1 MQTIRITTPQN
12 IDIDYEIAGV
22 GERVLA
28 RLIDYGI
35 FILILIM
42 GAIVGGISGGVNSE
56 LTIGVLVVIYAVLY
70 VFYDLGCEV
79 FMNGQSI
86 GKRFMKIKVA
96 SLDGARP
103 SVSQY
108 LLRWLF
114 RIVDF
119 TLTSDLCA
127 LISVAVSDKS
137 QRVGDMVA
145 GTTLIKTSPRT
156 VMHDIDFIAMAD
168 NYQPAFTQADQLSDK
183 DISLIQ
189 DVVKNYFETGNRTL
203 VHNAAARIKELLSAV
218 PPAGMDDLLFLQ
230 TVVKD
235 YSHIIAVSDQHLH
248 S

>member
-12 IDIDYEIAGV
+12 IDIDYEIAGW
-22 GERVLA
+22 GERILA
-28 RLIDYGI
+28 RLIDYGLFVLI
-35 FILILIM
+35 FILGL
-42 GAIVGGISGGVNSE
+42 IVGSMTGGINSE
-56 LTIGVLVVIYAVLY
+56 LTIGVLIIIYAVLY
-70 VFYDLGCEV
+70 VFYDLACEV

-86 GKRFMKIKVA
+86 GKRVMKIKVA

-103 SVSQY
+103 SLSQY

-119 TLTSDLCA
+119 SLTGDVCA
-127 LISVAVSDKS
+127 LISIAVSDKS

-145 GTTLIKTSPRT
+145 GTTLIKTNPRT
-156 VMHDIDFIAMAD
+156 LMHDIDFVAMHD
-168 NYQPAFTQADQLSDK
+168 NYQPVFTQADQLSDK

-189 DVVKNYFETGNRTL
+189 DVVKNYFETGNRTV

-218 PPAGMDDLLFLQ
+218 PPSGMDDLLFLQ
-230 TVVKD
+230 TLVKD
-235 YSHIIAVSDQHLH
+235 YSHIIAISDQQLN